1 MSDGVYIG
9 YPKRFDDL
17 PIMVASDCVE
27 IKSFFP
33 VPFKDIP
40 SIFIECGGGLMIR
53 K

>member
-1 MSDGVYIG
+1 MSDGVYMG
-9 YPKRFDDL
+9 YPIRFDDL

-33 VPFKDIP
+33 APFENIP
-40 SIFIECGGGLMIR
+40 SILIECGGGLIIR